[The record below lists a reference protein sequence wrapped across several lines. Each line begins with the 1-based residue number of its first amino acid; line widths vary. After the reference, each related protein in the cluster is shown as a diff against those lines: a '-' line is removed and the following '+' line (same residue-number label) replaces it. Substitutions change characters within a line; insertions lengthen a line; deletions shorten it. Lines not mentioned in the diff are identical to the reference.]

1 MHKDSLSIKAMNLLL
16 EAGLLYK
23 SDLSLY
29 ITALSSKANASSLIK
44 RLTNKGYIETRSIV
58 SNVKS
63 NFSEDAIQITKKGRR
78 ELSNY
83 VEVKNNYSLRKFHT
97 LDVEILNKRLQE
109 NTIKVMFA
117 TCGIPAFENEKIPL
131 VEVRATLLGLKTRK
145 FNYDDVKQYIK
156 KGAYYTKDEW
166 YKFVDEVCVGV
177 SDTFIG
183 SRYKGI
189 FISDTNCYVVY
200 MPDRGDNKIIKVNSD
215 RERNLFDG
223 IQVINNFTCVYRDVS
238 ILTKY
243 RLSKNDPTKMIPC
256 GAKKNKPY
264 ALIVSDG
271 NAEVYSMATGNP
283 SGLIKNIDFSD
294 ISKKKRRAAERKA
307 EEESERQTKELFDKA
322 RINVKTKYSH
332 EFLDAYNPLYDHM
345 FVASR
350 NYSGIRSLYY
360 LCNNTFESW
369 AKESVELFK
378 TNPKYFLKADD
389 TFYPYNELVGS
400 RKIPAIYSPVY
411 DVKTLRKLYEKEYT
425 PTIVTYE
432 DMIDT
437 IARATRKSHRFY
449 DADFYMDGKRK
460 VACLY
465 NKDSTYIYSL
475 NGYPKGIWLIKEKI
489 QNKNQIEEDP
499 NIYSKLPKMFG
510 YDNKVTFYN
519 DIARGRIDVDKVVAK
534 IATKTSM
541 KVIKR
546 HKVKRVTIAF
556 EKKVYEQ
563 LKKVSKYNNI
573 SMQEYLKRLTYDS
586 ITNDYKNY
594 NDTLQDMKRKWKEE

>member
-44 RLTNKGYIETRSIV
+44 RLTNKGYIEARSIV

-63 NFSEDAIQITKKGRR
+63 NFSEDAIQLTKKGRR

-83 VEVKNNYSLRKFHT
+83 VKVKNNYSLRKFHT

-117 TCGIPAFENEKIPL
+117 TCGIPAFESEKIPL
-131 VEVRATLLGLKTRK
+131 IEVRATLLGLNTKRL
-145 FNYDDVKQYIK
+145 NYDDVKKYMK
-156 KGAYYTKDEW
+156 KGAYYTREEW
-166 YKFVDEVCVGV
+166 YKFIDRDFKGS
-177 SDTFIG
+177 SDVFIG

-189 FISDTNCYVVY
+189 YISNTNCYVIY

-215 RERNLFDG
+215 RERNLFNM
-223 IQVINNFTCVYRDVS
+223 IQHINNFTNVYRDVS
-238 ILTKY
+238 ALTKY
-243 RLSKNDPTKMIPC
+243 KPSKSNPTMMIPC
-256 GAKKNKPY
+256 ETKKNKPY

-283 SGLIKNIDFSD
+283 SGLVKNIDFSV
-294 ISKKKRRAAERKA
+294 ISDKKRRAAERRA
-307 EEESERQTKELFDKA
+307 EEESERQTKELFDRVKRQVKA
-322 RINVKTKYSH
+322 KYEH

-345 FVASR
+345 FVVSR

-369 AKESVELFK
+369 AKESEDLLK
-378 TNPKYFLKADD
+378 TNPKYFLKSSDPY
-389 TFYPYNELVGS
+389 YPYNELVDGW
-400 RKIPAIYSPVY
+400 KIPAIYLPVY
-411 DVKTLRKLYEKEYT
+411 DVKTLRKIYEKEYT

-432 DMIDT
+432 DMIET
-437 IARATRKSHRFY
+437 IARATRKHHRFY
-449 DADFYMDGKRK
+449 DADFYMNNERK
-460 VACLY
+460 VASLFDE
-465 NKDSTYIYSL
+465 DSIYIYSL
-475 NGYPKGIWLIKEKI
+475 NGYPKGIWMLKEKI
-489 QNKNQIEEDP
+489 KDKNQIEEDP
-499 NIYSKLPKMFG
+499 NIYSKLPKIFG
-510 YDNKVTFYN
+510 YDDNVSFYN
-519 DIARGRIDVDKVVAK
+519 SIARGTINVDEVVAK
-534 IATKTSM
+534 IKTKTSM
-541 KVIKR
+541 KAVRR

-556 EKKVYEQ
+556 EKKTYEQ

-586 ITNDYKNY
+586 ITNDYKIY
-594 NDTLQDMKRKWKEE
+594 NDTLQNMKRKWKEE

>member
-44 RLTNKGYIETRSIV
+44 RLTSKGYIEARSIV

-63 NFSEDAIQITKKGRR
+63 NFSEDAIQLTKKGRR

-97 LDVEILNKRLQE
+97 LDVETLNKRLQE

-117 TCGIPAFENEKIPL
+117 TCGIPAFESEKIPL
-131 VEVRATLLGLKTRK
+131 VEVRATLLGLNTKK
-145 FNYDDVKQYIK
+145 LNYDDVKKYMK
-156 KGAYYTKDEW
+156 KGAYYTREEW
-166 YKFVDEVCVGV
+166 YKFIDRDFKGS
-177 SDTFIG
+177 SDVFIG

-189 FISDTNCYVVY
+189 YISNTNCYVIY

-215 RERNLFDG
+215 RERNLFNM
-223 IQVINNFTCVYRDVS
+223 IQHINNFTYVYRDVS
-238 ILTKY
+238 ALTKY
-243 RLSKNDPTKMIPC
+243 KQSKHDPTKLIPC
-256 GAKKNKPY
+256 ETKKNKPY

-283 SGLIKNIDFSD
+283 SGLVKNIDFSV
-294 ISKKKRRAAERKA
+294 ISDKKRRAAEKRA
-307 EEESERQTKELFDKA
+307 EEESERQTKEIFDKA
-322 RINVKTKYSH
+322 RIGVKAKYEH

-345 FVASR
+345 FVVPR

-369 AKESVELFK
+369 AKESEELLK
-378 TNPKYFLKADD
+378 TNPKYFIKSSDPY
-389 TFYPYNELVGS
+389 YPYNELVDGW
-400 RKIPAIYSPVY
+400 KIPAIYLPVY
-411 DVKTLRKLYEKEYT
+411 DVKALRKIYKKDYT

-432 DMIDT
+432 DMIET
-437 IARATRKSHRFY
+437 ITRATRKHHRFY

-460 VACLY
+460 VACLF
-465 NKDSTYIYSL
+465 DEDATYIYSL
-475 NGYPKGIWLIKEKI
+475 NGYPKGIWLLKEKI
-489 QNKNQIEEDP
+489 KDKNQIEEDP
-499 NIYSKLPKMFG
+499 NIYSKLPKIFG
-510 YDNKVTFYN
+510 YDDNVFFYN
-519 DIARGRIDVDKVVAK
+519 SIARGTITVDEVIAK
-534 IATKTSM
+534 IKTKTSM
-541 KVIKR
+541 KVVRR

-556 EKKVYEQ
+556 EKKTYEQ

-573 SMQEYLKRLTYDS
+573 SMQEYIKKLTYDS
-586 ITNDYKNY
+586 ITNDYKVY
-594 NDTLQDMKRKWKEE
+594 NDTLQNMKRKWKEE

>member
-44 RLTNKGYIETRSIV
+44 RLTSKGYIEARSIV

-63 NFSEDAIQITKKGRR
+63 NFSEDAIQLTKKGRR

-117 TCGIPAFENEKIPL
+117 TCGIPAFESEKIPL
-131 VEVRATLLGLKTRK
+131 VEVRATLLGLNTKK
-145 FNYDDVKQYIK
+145 LNYDDVKKYMK
-156 KGAYYTKDEW
+156 KGAYYTREEW
-166 YKFVDEVCVGV
+166 YKFIDRDFKGS
-177 SDTFIG
+177 SDVFIG

-189 FISDTNCYVVY
+189 YISNTNCYVIY

-215 RERNLFDG
+215 RERNLFNM
-223 IQVINNFTCVYRDVS
+223 IQHINNFTHVYRDVS
-238 ILTKY
+238 TLTKY
-243 RLSKNDPTKMIPC
+243 KPSKSNPTMMIPC
-256 GAKKNKPY
+256 ETKKNKPY

-283 SGLIKNIDFSD
+283 SGLVKNIDFSV
-294 ISKKKRRAAERKA
+294 ISDKKRRAAERRA
-307 EEESERQTKELFDKA
+307 EEESERQTKELFD
-322 RINVKTKYSH
+322 RVKRQVKVKYEH

-345 FVASR
+345 FVVSR

-369 AKESVELFK
+369 AKESEDLLK
-378 TNPKYFLKADD
+378 TNPKYFLKSSDPY
-389 TFYPYNELVGS
+389 YPYNELVDGW
-400 RKIPAIYSPVY
+400 KIPAIYLPVY
-411 DVKTLRKLYEKEYT
+411 DVKTLRKIYEKEYT

-432 DMIDT
+432 DMIKT
-437 IARATRKSHRFY
+437 IARATRKHHRFY
-449 DADFYMDGKRK
+449 DADFYMNNERK
-460 VACLY
+460 VASLFDE
-465 NKDSTYIYSL
+465 DSIYIYSL
-475 NGYPKGIWLIKEKI
+475 NGYPKGVWMLKEKI
-489 QNKNQIEEDP
+489 KDKNQIEEDP
-499 NIYSKLPKMFG
+499 NIYSKLPKIFG
-510 YDNKVTFYN
+510 YDDNVSFYN
-519 DIARGRIDVDKVVAK
+519 SIARGTINVDEVVAK
-534 IATKTSM
+534 VAAKTSM

-546 HKVKRVTIAF
+546 HKIKRVTIAF

-594 NDTLQDMKRKWKEE
+594 NDTLQDMKRKWAEE